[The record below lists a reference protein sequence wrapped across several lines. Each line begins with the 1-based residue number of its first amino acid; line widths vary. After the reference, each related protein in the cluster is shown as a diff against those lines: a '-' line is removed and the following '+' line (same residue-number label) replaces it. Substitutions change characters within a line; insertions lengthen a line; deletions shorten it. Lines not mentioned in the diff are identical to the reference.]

1 MVDGQRK
8 LTPCS
13 PGDTTAIEKT
23 WMEVEADELEAPVT
37 NVKDFLKAIKMTRPS
52 VSADDLRKNS
62 AWTKEFG
69 SDGGGGPEDQPPQDP
84 ALGHDEAPQH
94 ITGPSTHFHSGPG
107 SMMMPS

>member
-1 MVDGQRK
+1 MIGGQRK

-13 PGDTTAIEKT
+13 PGDPTAIEKT
-23 WMEVEADELEAPVT
+23 WMEVEAEELEAPVT

-52 VSADDLRKNS
+52 VSADDLQKNS

-69 SDGGGGPEDQPPQDP
+69 SDGGGSEDQPPQDP
-84 ALGHDEAPQH
+84 AFGHDGAPRH
-94 ITGPSTHFHSGPG
+94 TTGPNTHFHSGPG